1 LDQFLEHLVKV
12 GIERVIRIGGQSRSA
27 ILEGRNLRVVSQGE
41 AKTNSERYLAAKT
54 YTALEDQARLIKRV
68 LGLLHGS

>member
-1 LDQFLEHLVKV
+1 
-12 GIERVIRIGGQSRSA
+12 
-27 ILEGRNLRVVSQGE
+27 VSQGE